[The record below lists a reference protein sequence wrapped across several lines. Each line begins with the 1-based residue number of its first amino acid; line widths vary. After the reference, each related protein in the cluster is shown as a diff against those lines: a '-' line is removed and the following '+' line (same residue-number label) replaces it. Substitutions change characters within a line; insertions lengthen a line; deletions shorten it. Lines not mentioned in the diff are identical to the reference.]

1 MVNLM
6 VVLKEK
12 SVTNISKIQNHKH
25 LYRIDTTPK
34 AMAKHLSPQQ
44 HKNITSV

>member
-12 SVTNISKIQNHKH
+12 SVTNISN
-25 LYRIDTTPK
+25 IDPEYHTICTKFIWQSIP
-34 AMAKHLSPQQ
+34 
-44 HKNITSV
+44 ITV